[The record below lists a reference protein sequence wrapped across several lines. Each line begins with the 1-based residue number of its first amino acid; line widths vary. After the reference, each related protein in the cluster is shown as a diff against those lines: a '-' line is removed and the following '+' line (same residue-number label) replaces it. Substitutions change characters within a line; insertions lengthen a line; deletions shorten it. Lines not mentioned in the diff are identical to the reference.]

1 MFELAKIVV
10 TSFEFKCS
18 ELENKNL
25 KHITETKNTKKDNFP
40 TKLLLLIIFKNILL
54 LLLYMSSFWYFLEN
68 LFLKTF
74 EILPIIHNKLNII
87 FIIIIIS
94 LLIFWTIKLFKF
106 KNQ

>member
-1 MFELAKIVV
+1 LALETIVV
-10 TSFEFKCS
+10 IVSKFTCS

-25 KHITETKNTKKDNFP
+25 KHITKTKNTKKDIFP

-68 LFLKTF
+68 LFCKTF
-74 EILPIIHNKLNII
+74 EIIPIVHNKLNII